1 MSVVEE
7 LIRIEE
13 DGTISFGN
21 HELEE
26 KAKVVDFRHREDLY
40 KVKTYKA
47 FTKVEKNGMLIYE
60 SVPGTSVIQFEE
72 TANGI
77 TFLVN
82 GKENTQ
88 ITVELEA
95 EVEYEVYKDDISL
108 GAMRTNVS
116 GKLSIS
122 LELAEAKK
130 VSIKIM
136 K

>member
-1 MSVVEE
+1 MSVVGE
-7 LIRIEE
+7 LIRIEN
-13 DGTISFGN
+13 DGAISFGN

-26 KAKVVDFRHREDLY
+26 KAKVVDFPYREDLY

-60 SVPGTSVIQFEE
+60 SVPGTSVTQFKE
-72 TANGI
+72 TASGVE
-77 TFLVN
+77 FQVR
-82 GKENTQ
+82 GKTNTQ

-95 EVEYEVYKDDISL
+95 EVEYEVYKNDISL
-108 GAMRTNVS
+108 GNMLTNLS

-122 LELAEAKK
+122 LEISEAET
-130 VSIKIM
+130 VVIKIV